1 MNSSLTEK
9 LPTVLPEDLAYAVIQ
24 SSEFVNHGLPVEYKE
39 ATLRVY
45 VQALQ
50 LIWYVLIPMSGLGLI
65 ASCFVKHYSIRKQK
79 EMRGELPSKDEQ
91 PQVQDEVVVVNIP
104 LEDSNDKN
112 TSESKKVESEYNNN
126 INNES
131 VSKKTEIV

>member
-9 LPTVLPEDLAYAVIQ
+9 LPTVLPQDLAYAVIQ

-91 PQVQDEVVVVNIP
+91 SQVQDEVVVVNIP
-104 LEDSNDKN
+104 TKDVDDNDTRDSKKLED
-112 TSESKKVESEYNNN
+112 EHNNN
-126 INNES
+126 NNES
-131 VSKKTEIV
+131 VSKKTEVV